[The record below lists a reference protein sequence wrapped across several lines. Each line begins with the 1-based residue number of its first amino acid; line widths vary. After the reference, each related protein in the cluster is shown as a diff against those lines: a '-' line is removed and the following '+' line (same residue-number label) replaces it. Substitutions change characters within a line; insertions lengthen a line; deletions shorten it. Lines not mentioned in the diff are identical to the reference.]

1 MYKYVII
8 LRVKFLLLKRGKNG
22 KENSSRRKRIFKES

>member
-8 LRVKFLLLKRGKNG
+8 LRVKFLLLKRGKNR
-22 KENSSRRKRIFKES
+22 KENYSRRKRIFKES